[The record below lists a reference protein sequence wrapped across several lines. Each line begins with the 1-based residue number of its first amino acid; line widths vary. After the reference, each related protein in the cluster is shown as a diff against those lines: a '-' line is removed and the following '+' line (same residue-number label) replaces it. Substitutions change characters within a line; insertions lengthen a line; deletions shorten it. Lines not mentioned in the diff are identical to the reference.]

1 MGQRVSNWFN
11 AEPRHLFDVLKYH
24 ELFCSI
30 LGINIYQY
38 VGNPANGEAR
48 LSTVKVVNFVILN
61 LLLVAVA
68 VVHANIPYDLLN
80 NGSIIVTYGIRTL
93 LVGGV
98 FGTCGVIMI
107 HAWKWKSVIRV
118 LQEIHQIDL
127 KVTQH
132 ILLGSGLSLFLHQ
145 SILLF
150 YNINTTKNI
159 EDQTVSWQ
167 MILGQIYFNIV
178 YFSIVCLFFCMSYV
192 MSFRFVHLNQ
202 TLKLR
207 FDTSNGD
214 RQGFLLGE
222 NSHRGGNVQER
233 IRAVQKIANIY
244 HRLTEITF
252 QLNGQFADVLALNIV
267 VMLMFS
273 VFNIFALLKVYAS
286 DDSRTLMFSVFNL
299 CGGMF
304 YSLMFLPIVGLS
316 QMVSKEVRRLCKAKW
331 VWGSAMNNESN
342 GALIRSMM
350 LFSRQIRNR
359 SAIIASRNI
368 VIDWP
373 FIFQVRLIS

>member
-1 MGQRVSNWFN
+1 M
-11 AEPRHLFDVLKYH
+11 
-24 ELFCSI
+24 
-30 LGINIYQY
+30 
-38 VGNPANGEAR
+38 
-48 LSTVKVVNFVILN
+48 
-61 LLLVAVA
+61 
-68 VVHANIPYDLLN
+68 
-80 NGSIIVTYGIRTL
+80 
-93 LVGGV
+93 

-107 HAWKWKSVIRV
+107 YAWNWKSVIRV

-127 KVTQH
+127 KFQLMKHPVDFTTHRQH

-150 YNINTTKNI
+150 YNINTTKHI

-178 YFSIVCLFFCMSYV
+178 YFSIVCLFFCMSYI

-222 NSHRGGNVQER
+222 NSHRGGSLQER

-244 HRLTEITF
+244 HQLTEITF

-299 CGGMF
+299 CGGLF

-316 QMVSKEVRRLCKAKW
+316 QMVSKESKLTGVLLHK
-331 VWGSAMNNESN
+331 AMNNESN

-373 FIFQVRLIS
+373 FIFQTIAVLVSYLVILLQFDAAIR